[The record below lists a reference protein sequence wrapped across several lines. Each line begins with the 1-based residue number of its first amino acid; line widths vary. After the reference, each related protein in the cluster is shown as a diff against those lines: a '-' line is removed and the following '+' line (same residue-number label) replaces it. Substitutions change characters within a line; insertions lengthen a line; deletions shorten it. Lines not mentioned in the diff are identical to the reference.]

1 LHLKTDNKYN
11 WFRVISVMVCLHFSM
26 HSNGQSPSNLIKQNL
41 LPGFK
46 SIYLDSLYTIDK
58 NSIRWMD
65 LRGASVKINYEFNSR
80 TGLLLLDSSTK
91 DTLILSFRKMPSFLF
106 KPFVKRPMS
115 LIEPVLPK
123 DPFAFDSKRDGLNLP
138 EDNNLKTD
146 GNISRGISAGNNQD
160 LVVNSNLN
168 LRLGGK
174 IAGDVAI
181 TGVISDDNNPVQPEG
196 NTQQLQ
202 DFDKVFIMLS
212 KDSNNLI
219 VGDFEMKAPGSYFM
233 NYYKKSRGI
242 HADYQRKS
250 KENKVFYNI
259 DAAIS
264 RGRFARNTIQGTEGN
279 QGPYRL
285 SGNNGETFIIII
297 SGTEVVYLDGRRLSR
312 GESRDYVINYNSGE
326 VTFMPNQMITKFSRI
341 VVEFQYSDRNYQ
353 RTVLKTGLGLQ
364 TKRALFEINY
374 FNEQD
379 NKNQNFQQSLDGY
392 DSVRMLSA
400 KQILANAGDSIE
412 NAFIPRVTVYPKF
425 DNTKLLY
432 RKLDTAGF
440 KNIYVFTQNDE
451 SDTVFYEVVFSLVGA
466 NQGNYR
472 QKTSTANGRVFE
484 WVQPIN
490 GIPQGNYEPVEL
502 LIAPKRFQMMTVGV
516 KRSFGN
522 TETFVEGVYTNNNIN
537 TFSNLNKSNDDGF
550 GLTGGLKNTTELKQG
565 KNKLLLI
572 NQFRTEIVNKD
583 FRFVERY
590 RPVEFERN
598 WNKQLSIPVANL
610 TSNLPEIL
618 ANYGVS
624 LESKDKF
631 VLQYKAGVYH
641 RSKEFSGLNHQAFV
655 SGNIKKTH
663 LQSSFERM
671 NNSIPTFNSVL
682 KNDFLNYDGEISR
695 KLKFGKAGVGGHYEK
710 SKFTSTKDSLLSGTY
725 SYNSGRLFIES
736 SDTTDFTYG
745 ILAERRLDQLPYFG
759 LLRSGTLADEIN
771 WKMGYVGKKGGRVN
785 FNGSYRN
792 LQYLDTLV
800 IKGISERNALGR
812 IESDLPLF
820 KRALRLNSFYQIGT
834 GQEQKREFTYLQVS
848 DGNGI
853 YIWNDYD
860 SNKVQSLNEF
870 EIASD
875 YDRKRANFIK
885 TSLPVQGFI
894 KSRNIQFNQTVNLT
908 APQSWNKKKGIKL
921 FLTRFSALVVYRSDR
936 KTTTDEASEYLNPF
950 VFNVTDLNLLSS
962 NANLRST
969 FYINRNHP
977 VWSADITRVNGQSRI
992 LLVNGFETRENSEN
1006 IINSRLNLN
1015 RNWGTLLQWING
1027 EKSFFSQLLL
1037 SRNYS
1042 YRFISCEPQLQ
1053 FTSSNSNMGAAL
1065 VGKYYKARAGEIESR
1080 NLEAGLEIRLSKA
1093 AKGSFN
1099 GNFRLVNIVFNG
1111 DAASPLGYEL
1121 MRGLLPGKNYTWNFV
1136 YQQRLSSNIQMDI
1149 SYDGRKS
1156 EQSQIIH
1163 IGRVMARY
1171 LF

>member
-1 LHLKTDNKYN
+1 
-11 WFRVISVMVCLHFSM
+11 M
-26 HSNGQSPSNLIKQNL
+26 HGIAQTLSNSEKHWV
-41 LPGFK
+41 LPTTK
-46 SIYLDSLYTIDK
+46 KIVLDSLYSIDK
-58 NSIRWMD
+58 YSLQWTDLQGRGIQIR
-65 LRGASVKINYEFNSR
+65 YQFNSR
-80 TGLLLLDSSTK
+80 SGVLTLDSALN
-91 DTLILSFRKMPSFLF
+91 DTLILSFRRMPAFLF
-106 KPFVKRPMS
+106 KPFLKRPMS
-115 LIEPVLPK
+115 LIEPSIPK
-123 DPFAFDSKRDGLNLP
+123 DPFAYDPKRDGLNLP
-138 EDNNLKTD
+138 EDNSLKTD

-212 KDSNNLI
+212 KDSNNLV
-219 VGDFEMKAPGSYFM
+219 VGDFEMRSPGSYFM
-233 NYYKKSRGI
+233 NYYKKSRGL
-242 HADYQRKS
+242 HADYLK
-250 KENKVFYNI
+250 KNNNGTLYYNM

-264 RGRFARNTIQGTEGN
+264 RGRFARNTIQGSEGN

-285 SGNNGETFIIII
+285 NGNNGETFIIII

-353 RTVLKTGLGLQ
+353 RTVFKTGLGFK
-364 TKRALFEINY
+364 TPKATYEINY

-379 NKNQNFQQSLDGY
+379 NKNQNFQQSLDGF
-392 DSVRMLSA
+392 DSSRMLSA

-412 NAFIPRVTVYPKF
+412 NAYIPRVTAYPNF

-432 RKLDTAGF
+432 RKLDTLGF
-440 KNIYVFTQNDE
+440 KDVFVFTQNAE
-451 SDTVFYEVVFSLVGA
+451 SDTVFFEVVFSLVGQ

-472 QKTSTANGRVFE
+472 QKTSAANGRVYE
-484 WVQPIN
+484 WVKPIN

-502 LIAPKRFQMMTVGV
+502 LIAPRRFQMVSAGV
-516 KRSFGN
+516 KRKFGN

-537 TFSNLNKSNDDGF
+537 TFSALNKSNDDGF
-550 GLTGGLKNTTELKQG
+550 GITGGLKNVTEIKRGKQ
-565 KNKLLLI
+565 KLVLE
-572 NQFRTEIVNKD
+572 NQFKTEIVNKD
-583 FRFVERY
+583 FRFLERY
-590 RPVEFERN
+590 RPVEFERT
-598 WNKQLSIPVANL
+598 WNKQLSIPGTG
-610 TSNLPEIL
+610 TSLNLPEIL

-624 LESKDKF
+624 LENKDKF
-631 VLQYKAGVYH
+631 MLQYKAGIYH
-641 RSKEFSGLNHQAFV
+641 RSKTLSGINHQAFA
-655 SGNIKKTH
+655 SATIKNTG
-663 LQSSFERM
+663 LQSSFEKM
-671 NNSIPTFNSVL
+671 SNSLPTFKQVL
-682 KNDFLNYDGEISR
+682 KNDFINYDGLISQ
-695 KLKFGKAGVGGHYEK
+695 KLKFGKAGFGGHFEK
-710 SKFTSTKDSLLSGTY
+710 SKFTDNKDSLLSGSFQYT
-725 SYNSGRLFIES
+725 SGRVFMES
-736 SDTTDFTYG
+736 SDTANFTYG
-745 ILAERRLDQLPYFG
+745 LLAERRLDQLPNLG
-759 LLRSGTLADEIN
+759 VLRSATTADEIT
-771 WKMGYVGKKGGRVN
+771 WKMGYTGKKGGRVN
-785 FNGSYRN
+785 INGTYRN
-792 LQYLDTLV
+792 LQFLDTLV
-800 IKGISERNALGR
+800 LKGVAEKNALGR

-848 DGNGI
+848 DGNGV

-875 YDRKRANFIK
+875 YDRKRANFIR

-894 KSRNIQFNQTVNLT
+894 KSRNIQFNQTINLT
-908 APQSWNKKKGIKL
+908 APQNWNKKKGFKL

-936 KTTTDEASEYLNPF
+936 KTTSDEAQTYLNPF
-950 VFNVTDLNLLSS
+950 EFNVTDLNLLSS
-962 NANLRST
+962 NANLRNT

-977 VWSADITRVNGQSRI
+977 VWSADITRVNGQSKV
-992 LLVNGFETRENSEN
+992 LLVNGYETRENSEN
-1006 IINSRLNLN
+1006 VINSRLNLN
-1015 RNWGTLLQWING
+1015 RNWGTYLQWING

-1042 YRFISCEPQLQ
+1042 YTFVSCEPQLQ
-1053 FTSSNSNMGAAL
+1053 FTSSNSMMGAAII
-1065 VGKYYKARAGEIESR
+1065 GKFYKADAGDIQSR

-1099 GNFRLVNIVFNG
+1099 GNFRLVNIEFNG

>member
-1 LHLKTDNKYN
+1 VYCHAQ
-11 WFRVISVMVCLHFSM
+11 SG
-26 HSNGQSPSNLIKQNL
+26 SNRFAMTLVPGQQTY
-41 LPGFK
+41 
-46 SIYLDSLYTIDK
+46 YLDSSYAIDK
-58 NSIRWMD
+58 SSLILTNKSNEAFVV
-65 LRGASVKINYEFNSR
+65 GFEFNPKS
-80 TGLLLLDSSTK
+80 GKLMFDSVLR
-91 DTLILSFRKMPSFLF
+91 DTFQLSYRRMPSILF
-106 KPFVKRPMS
+106 KPFLKRPMS
-115 LIEPVLPK
+115 LIEPAMPK
-123 DPFAFDSKRDGLNLP
+123 DPFAFDSQDERINFP
-138 EDNNLKTD
+138 ENNSLTTD

-174 IAGDVAI
+174 IADDVTI
-181 TGVISDDNNPVQPEG
+181 SGVISDDNNPVQPEG

-202 DFDKVFIMLS
+202 DFDKVFIMLT

-219 VGDFEMKAPGSYFM
+219 VGDFEMKAPGGYFM
-233 NYYKKSRGI
+233 NYYKKSRGL
-242 HADYQRKS
+242 HADYQK
-250 KENKVFYNI
+250 KVKDNKLFYNV

-264 RGRFARNTIQGTEGN
+264 RGRFARNTIQGSEGN

-353 RTVLKTGLGLQ
+353 RTVLKTGLGFQ
-364 TKRALFEINY
+364 TKNALYEINY

-392 DSVRMLSA
+392 DSSRMLSA

-412 NAFIPRVTVYPKF
+412 NAYIPRVTIYKSF

-432 RKLDTAGF
+432 RKLDSLGF
-440 KNIYVFTQNDE
+440 NDVYVFTQSAE
-451 SDTVFYEVVFSLVGA
+451 SDTVFYEVVFSLVGQ

-472 QKTSTANGRVFE
+472 QKTSAANGRVFE
-484 WVQPIN
+484 WIQPIN

-502 LIAPKRFQMMTVGV
+502 LIAPKRYQMMTVGI
-516 KRSFGN
+516 KKKFGN
-522 TETFVEGVYTNNNIN
+522 TETFIEGVYTNNNIN
-537 TFSNLNKSNDDGF
+537 TFSNIQKSNDDGY
-550 GLTGGLKNTTELKQG
+550 GVTAGLKNTTELSYK
-565 KNKLLLI
+565 KSKMVLI
-572 NQFRTEIVNKD
+572 NQFKTEIVNKD
-583 FRFVERY
+583 FRYLERY
-590 RPVEFERN
+590 RPVEFERS
-598 WNKQLSIPVANL
+598 WNKQLSIPVSGIAV
-610 TSNLPEIL
+610 NLPEIL
-618 ANYGVS
+618 ANYGLS
-624 LESKDKF
+624 LEKNNKF
-631 VLQYKAGVYH
+631 KIQYKAGAYH
-641 RSKEFSGLNHQAFV
+641 RSKQITGLNHQAFA
-655 SGNIKKTH
+655 SAELRKTH
-663 LQSSFERM
+663 LQSSFEKM
-671 NNSIPTFNSVL
+671 NNTMLYFNSIL
-682 KNDFLNYDGEISR
+682 KNSFTNYDAEISQR
-695 KLKFGKAGVGGHYEK
+695 LKIGKAGVGAHTEK
-710 SKFTSTKDSLLSGTY
+710 SEFVDTKDSILIGSY
-725 SYNSGRLFIES
+725 SYNSGRLFLES
-736 SDTTDFTYG
+736 SDTNNLTYG
-745 ILAERRLDQLPYFG
+745 LLAERRLDQLPYLG
-759 LLRSGTLADEIN
+759 QLKSSTQADEIN
-771 WKMGYVGKKGGRVN
+771 WKMGYTGKKGGRVN
-785 FNGSYRN
+785 VNGSYRH
-792 LQYLDTLV
+792 LQYLDTMV
-800 IKGISERNALGR
+800 IKGLTEKNALGR
-812 IESDLPLF
+812 IESDIPLF
-820 KRALRLNSFYQIGT
+820 KRAIRLNSFYQIGT

-908 APQSWNKKKGIKL
+908 TPQGWNKKKGFKL
-921 FLTRFSALVVYRSDR
+921 FLTRFSALLVYRSDR
-936 KTTTDEASEYLNPF
+936 KTTSDEAQTYLNPF

-969 FYINRNHP
+969 LYINRNNP
-977 VWSADITRVNGQSRI
+977 VWSADLTRVNGQSRM

-1006 IINSRLNLN
+1006 VINSRLNLSK
-1015 RNWGTLLQWING
+1015 NWGAFLQWING
-1027 EKSFFSQLLL
+1027 EKSYFSQLLL

-1042 YRFISCEPQLQ
+1042 YTFVSLEPQLQ
-1053 FTSSNSNMGAAL
+1053 FTSSNSNIGAAII
-1065 VGKYYKARAGEIESR
+1065 GKYYQAKAGQVNSR
-1080 NLEAGLEIRLSKA
+1080 NLEAGIELRLSKA

-1099 GNFRLVNIVFNG
+1099 GNFRLVNIDFNG

-1121 MRGLLPGKNYTWNFV
+1121 MRGLLPGRNYTWNVV
-1136 YQQRLSSNIQMDI
+1136 YQQRISANIQMDL

-1156 EQSQIIH
+1156 EQSPTIH